1 MGARG
6 GGGEGGGGGGGG
18 VGGGVV
24 EAPRGGVASPVASGT
39 PAGFGLGDDASD
51 VAAAH
56 GRFDAGARRRR
67 RTRGYPGGG

>member
-6 GGGEGGGGGGGG
+6 GGGEGGGGGG
-18 VGGGVV
+18 V

-51 VAAAH
+51 VAAAAR
-56 GRFDAGARRRR
+56 GWFDARRRR
-67 RTRGYPGGG
+67 RRRELTRGYSGGG